1 VPFLPL
7 GSLIWYVQYIYVYTS
22 GSISNYN
29 VTFGWPLISK
39 SSNIGIWWSAVI
51 LGLKGAGF
59 LSFQARRIWLRARES
74 WQLKIQWMKCAS
86 TSHKS
91 PHPMGFC
98 ENVPENT
105 LQLCPGRISLAR
117 ILHVVLVQQVVQ
129 RPEEG
134 WHEVRWLRYTNSDEL
149 RLKSIPPLVSN
160 NGGWHC
166 GSLYK
171 LLVIIQIQY
180 IIYV

>member
-1 VPFLPL
+1 MKITFRIDCLSSHCMCLFCPEDLLYDMYNISIYIRKYFKLQCD
-7 GSLIWYVQYIYVYTS
+7 IWVATKFQNPQTS
-22 GSISNYN
+22 G
-29 VTFGWPLISK
+29 FGGQQ
-39 SSNIGIWWSAVI
+39 SS
-51 LGLKGAGF
+51 
-59 LSFQARRIWLRARES
+59 
-74 WQLKIQWMKCAS
+74 S

-98 ENVPENT
+98 ENVPENI

-160 NGGWHC
+160 NGG
-166 GSLYK
+166 
-171 LLVIIQIQY
+171 
-180 IIYV
+180 

>member
-1 VPFLPL
+1 MICTIYLRIYIRKYFKLQCD
-7 GSLIWYVQYIYVYTS
+7 IWVATNIKILKHRGLVVSSHPRSEGCRIPVISSTTHLASSTRILTTQDPMNEVCIYQPQ
-22 GSISNYN
+22 I
-29 VTFGWPLISK
+29 
-39 SSNIGIWWSAVI
+39 
-51 LGLKGAGF
+51 
-59 LSFQARRIWLRARES
+59 
-74 WQLKIQWMKCAS
+74 
-86 TSHKS
+86 

-134 WHEVRWLRYTNSDEL
+134 WHEVRWLRYTNSDDL

-160 NGGWHC
+160 NGG
-166 GSLYK
+166 
-171 LLVIIQIQY
+171 
-180 IIYV
+180 